1 MSCPYRLRLKGL
13 SGDINFKT
21 LGIGTSVTPNE
32 ENVLP
37 IRIKLKEVDLED
49 IAIQVRDV
57 PFTLPNFSLGNL
69 QIESKAEGLHFVTTV
84 STSEGSADVEGDLG
98 LAPFSLEADVTRAD
112 VTIARRWWEGIE
124 AGTTTGHVSV
134 QDGQIKAQAKI
145 SDAQIRFLDE
155 TVTGIQ
161 GEGTMEFPKI
171 RAALTGEALGGTV
184 QATGGVDIDQ
194 ANWFADFDGDVDLK
208 EAAVW
213 LATGRLPF
221 PLDTWPLEGQAR
233 AKVKASGWVDVNV
246 AGQAVADGTLASL
259 PLKILESDFTLNKEG
274 VKVNAS
280 GTLADGPLTASFK
293 PEDQGIVFELGLDQA
308 QVLPFAKADGSLI
321 IRSQLGVTKGESSVD
336 LTGRLWERDFNIN
349 AEGVIEDGWQN
360 YITGMTSLGEPID
373 GAVVLNSDLRVKSI
387 SKRCVFLGLRSY
399 SS

>member
-1 MSCPYRLRLKGL
+1 MLESSREQSKPVQNTRKVRWGWWITLGLMTVIFMAIAILPGVPMVREWILTYAKTYVEKAGYTLDYQKSEGNLWRGFRLEGVHLQGQGQDVALAELELDYFLPALITGELPLSVAAKGL

-49 IAIQVRDV
+49 IAIQARDV

-221 PLDTWPLEGQAR
+221 PLDTWPAR
-233 AKVKASGWVDVNV
+233 G
-246 AGQAVADGTLASL
+246 
-259 PLKILESDFTLNKEG
+259 
-274 VKVNAS
+274 S
-280 GTLADGPLTASFK
+280 GTG
-293 PEDQGIVFELGLDQA
+293 
-308 QVLPFAKADGSLI
+308 
-321 IRSQLGVTKGESSVD
+321 
-336 LTGRLWERDFNIN
+336 
-349 AEGVIEDGWQN
+349 
-360 YITGMTSLGEPID
+360 
-373 GAVVLNSDLRVKSI
+373 
-387 SKRCVFLGLRSY
+387 
-399 SS
+399 